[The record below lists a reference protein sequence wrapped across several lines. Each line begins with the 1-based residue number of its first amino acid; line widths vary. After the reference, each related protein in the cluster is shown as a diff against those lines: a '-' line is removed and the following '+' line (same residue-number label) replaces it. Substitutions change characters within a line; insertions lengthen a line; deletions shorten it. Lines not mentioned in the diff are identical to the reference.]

1 MGDDAEMVQQAQNAA
16 VGAAADDTGLAAKMR
31 VVVAMEEVVRKAERQ
46 IVQVA
51 VLQEED
57 ADQKAAEMDSGTAG
71 MAEGTTLTAAT
82 VVGLREIRL
91 VDSESL
97 VTNTAKLGGSQMQRG
112 NHAEEAA
119 EVAKDAEELVVE
131 TTKEITTAA

>member
-1 MGDDAEMVQQAQNAA
+1 MGDDAEMVSAGQMD
-16 VGAAADDTGLAAKMR
+16 AAADDTGWAAEMR
-31 VVVAMEEVVRKAERQ
+31 VVVAMKEVVRNAEKQ
-46 IVQVA
+46 MVQVT
-51 VLQEED
+51 VLQEQD

-112 NHAEEAA
+112 MQRRQ
-119 EVAKDAEELVVE
+119 KRQQ
-131 TTKEITTAA
+131 KMQRG